1 MKQILFIIMILYWF
15 SLFTYI
21 PFQSTYL
28 SYIGVPNSTIGII
41 IGIHGLAQVL
51 FRFPLG
57 IFSDYISNSKIFI
70 IIGAFFILI
79 SSFIKLIYTNAL
91 GFLIGGILSGVGAS
105 TWIMYIVLY
114 SSLFDKKE
122 EHKSMTL
129 ALFASVIGM
138 FVAFISATLFYSK
151 YSMKFLL
158 LESFL
163 MSFIVILLSL
173 FIKDSRR
180 IKNKKYLNNL
190 SFKDLLLVCKNKRL
204 IIFSILAMINQ
215 GIQTS
220 TVFSFTLNR
229 IIEKGGNYS
238 LVGISSI
245 LNILSAMLISFYV
258 STSLASKLSSRFYIN
273 LFFIILSF
281 YCILVMKTNSVIII
295 VLSQLLAGSSNGV
308 LSAYITSEAVLDIEE
323 SKKSSAIGFYQSV
336 YSIGTLLYPIIFG
349 RLSYYFSIEIA
360 FLFLSISAISSLSF
374 NFLLKKKNY

>member
-1 MKQILFIIMILYWF
+1 
-15 SLFTYI
+15 
-21 PFQSTYL
+21 
-28 SYIGVPNSTIGII
+28 
-41 IGIHGLAQVL
+41 
-51 FRFPLG
+51 
-57 IFSDYISNSKIFI
+57 
-70 IIGAFFILI
+70 
-79 SSFIKLIYTNAL
+79 
-91 GFLIGGILSGVGAS
+91 
-105 TWIMYIVLY
+105 MYIVLY

-158 LESFL
+158 LESFF

-173 FIKDSRR
+173 FIKDSRS
-180 IKNKKYLNNL
+180 IKNKKYFNNL
-190 SFKDLLLVCKNKRL
+190 SFKDLLSVCKNKRL

-220 TVFSFTLNR
+220 TAFSFTLNR

-245 LNILSAMLISFYV
+245 LNILSAMIISFYV
-258 STSLASKLSSRFYIN
+258 STSLANKLSSRFYIN
-273 LFFIILSF
+273 LFFIVLSF

-349 RLSYYFSIEIA
+349 RLSHYFSIEIA

>member
-28 SYIGVPNSTIGII
+28 SYIGVSNSTIGII

-114 SSLFDKKE
+114 SSLFYKKE

-220 TVFSFTLNR
+220 TAFSFTLNR

-258 STSLASKLSSRFYIN
+258 STSLANKLSSRFYIN